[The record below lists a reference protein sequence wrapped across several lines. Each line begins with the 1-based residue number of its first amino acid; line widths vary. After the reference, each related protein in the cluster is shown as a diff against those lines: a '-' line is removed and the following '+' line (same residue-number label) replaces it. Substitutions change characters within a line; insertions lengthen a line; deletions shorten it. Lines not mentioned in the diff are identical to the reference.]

1 MTFTEAAVQ
10 VLRLVGKPLHYKE
23 ITDVAIE
30 KDLLSHVGKSPEVTM
45 GARLAAIVKKDPK
58 ETALV
63 RIKPGVFAL
72 AEWDTETVEKGLA
85 DRTPALRRIEQ
96 RQKEGLLPVEAAVS
110 VCESEE
116 GSGPSATEDAAPA
129 GEEMDDDEIARAEL
143 SAAATELF
151 EVEDDDDE
159 PILGRPEDE
168 DEDDEVIDEEDDDDG
183 DRRGRRRRRRGRG
196 RTVERSGDDDLPGYT
211 VSDASD
217 ATLAEVSSDEPSGAG
232 ERQESR
238 GKDRDRGDRADRE
251 RGDRGDR
258 ERDRGERDRSER
270 DRDRGDRER
279 DRGDRGER
287 DRTKR
292 TEGAVVGRDLADE
305 VVGWLGAF
313 RRQGGAPAQKL
324 AEQRRGGNA
333 GELLAAQVTA
343 CCYADNARLTA
354 EGKRARFRFVSG
366 NRIALTEWA
375 LDKDL
380 LRLETEMFAAVD
392 KYRELLRS
400 RLARKIAELPHK
412 SFGEFAYLL
421 LERAGYQRLSV
432 VKRPGA
438 HSSELHLAGVLVAAG
453 GETPVAIVIR
463 KDGRDV
469 GRERVTELRGSLH
482 HYGSCSL
489 GLLVTAGQVLSG
501 ARDEAAVTGATP
513 VTFLDGAALAGL
525 CELYGIATV
534 PQQLTL
540 SVPDQDLFDT
550 LRQG

>member
-72 AEWDTETVEKGLA
+72 AEWDSETVEKGLA

-96 RQKEGLLPVEAAVS
+96 RQKEGLLPSDEAVGA
-110 VCESEE
+110 E
-116 GSGPSATEDAAPA
+116 GRERVGADDEGTAAT

-143 SAAATELF
+143 TAAATELF

-159 PILGRPEDE
+159 PILGRPEDDE
-168 DEDDEVIDEEDDDDG
+168 EEDDVIDEEDDDDG
-183 DRRGRRRRRRGRG
+183 DRRGRRRRRRRG
-196 RTVERSGDDDLPGYT
+196 RSSERGDDDLPTYT
-211 VSDASD
+211 VSDAS
-217 ATLAEVSSDEPSGAG
+217 EVSLPDVTIEDAPSERSSD
-232 ERQESR
+232 RQESR
-238 GKDRDRGDRADRE
+238 RERGRDRDR
-251 RGDRGDR
+251 DR
-258 ERDRGERDRSER
+258 ERDRDAER
-270 DRDRGDRER
+270 DRDDARKER
-279 DRGDRGER
+279 PKRGEPA
-287 DRTKR
+287 T
-292 TEGAVVGRDLADE
+292 VGPDLADE
-305 VVGWLGAF
+305 IVDWLGAF
-313 RRQGGAPAQKL
+313 RRQGGASAQKL
-324 AEQRRGGNA
+324 VEQSRRG

-343 CCYADNARLTA
+343 CCYADNARLNA
-354 EGKRARFRFVSG
+354 EGKRPRFRFVSN

-380 LRLETEMFAAVD
+380 LRLESEMFAAID
-392 KYRELLRS
+392 KYRDVLRS

-412 SFGEFAYLL
+412 SFAEFAYLL
-421 LERAGYQRLSV
+421 LERAGYQKLSV

-438 HSSELHLAGVLVAAG
+438 HSSELHLSGVLTAAG
-453 GETPVAIVIR
+453 GETPVAIVVR

-501 ARDEAAVTGATP
+501 ARDEAAVPFATP
-513 VTFLDGAALAGL
+513 VTFLDGAGLAAL
-525 CELYGIATV
+525 CEQHGVATI

-540 SVPDQDLFDT
+540 NVPDQDLFDT